1 MTGTVAIA
9 AIGICVGLLVALFG
23 NVAVLPFVL
32 RQQAERL
39 GSNGRVPLVGWD
51 SERLAAMTKLAYRLV
66 LPLVFAIVGA
76 VAAVSVFGEV
86 E

>member
-1 MTGTVAIA
+1 MMGTVTVA
-9 AIGICVGLLVALFG
+9 AIGICAGLLVALFG
-23 NVAVLPFVL
+23 NVVVLPFVL
-32 RQQAERL
+32 RHQAERL
-39 GSNGRVPLVGWD
+39 GSHGRVPLFGWD
-51 SERLAAMTKLAYRLV
+51 SERLAMMTRFAYRLV